1 MQGTVAGFPGESAS
15 LINFWRIDLAQ
26 TYAASGLTP
35 QQWDSDFF
43 RDYVRASRY
52 RRYMGTD
59 EASIFQL
66 KEDLTK
72 KKGDSVTFALVNELT
87 GNGVTG
93 NTTLKGNEERLNSRS
108 HRVSV
113 DVLRHVV
120 AVDDWDVQ
128 KSVIDLRNA
137 ARTQIREWAMKK
149 LRDGITSALGQIDG
163 TAFAS
168 AAAGARNTWTANN
181 QDRLLFGTTTANY
194 NATFATACGAI
205 GASEQCSPVA
215 LSLMKR
221 MAQAASPKIKP
232 VMVKETDQEWYV
244 CFIGPR
250 AWRDLTEDNPTTNA
264 LTLAN
269 RDARVRGVDNPLFTG
284 DSLVWDG
291 MILREIPEIAALTD
305 QSGSAGAA
313 LEPVYL
319 CGAQAVGLAWAQRTK
334 STTDTDDY
342 EFLHGVGVQEIRGIE
357 KLRFGTAAGAD
368 TTTPK
373 DHGIVTGFFAAAA
386 D

>member
-1 MQGTVAGFPGESAS
+1 M
-15 LINFWRIDLAQ
+15 AQ
-26 TYAASGLTP
+26 TYAVAGLTP
-35 QQWDSDFF
+35 QIWDSDFF
-43 RDYVRASRY
+43 KDYVRASRF

-59 EASIFQL
+59 ESAIFQL
-66 KEDLTK
+66 KDDLTK
-72 KKGDSVTFALVNELT
+72 KKGDTVTFALVNELT
-87 GNGVTG
+87 GDGVTG
-93 NTTLKGNEERLNSRS
+93 NTTLKGNEEHLNSRS
-108 HRVSV
+108 HAVAV
-113 DVLRHVV
+113 DVLRHAV

-128 KSVIDLRNA
+128 KSVIDLRMA
-137 ARTQIREWAMKK
+137 ARSQLQVWAKKK
-149 LRDGITSALGQIDG
+149 LRDACLNALGQIDG
-163 TAFAS
+163 VAFAS
-168 AAAGARNTWTANN
+168 STVAQRNTWALNN
-181 QDRLLFGTTTANY
+181 EDRILFGDTTANY
-194 NATFATACGAI
+194 SATFATGTFAVSAAETLTPNI
-205 GASEQCSPVA
+205 

-221 MAQAASPKIKP
+221 MAQGASPKVGP
-232 VMVKETDQEWYV
+232 TMVKEVDQEWYV
-244 CFIGPR
+244 CFVGPM

-269 RDARVRGVDNPLFTG
+269 RDARTRGVDNPLFTG

-291 MILREIPEIAALTD
+291 IIIREIPEIARLDASLSST
-305 QSGSAGAA
+305 GVR

-319 CGAQAVGLAWAQRTK
+319 CGVQAVGLAWAQRTK

-373 DHGIVTGFFAAAA
+373 DHGIVTAFVAAPA

>member
-1 MQGTVAGFPGESAS
+1 M
-15 LINFWRIDLAQ
+15 AQ

-35 QQWDSDFF
+35 QLWDDQFF

-52 RRYMGTD
+52 KRYFGTD
-59 EASIFQL
+59 EAAIFQL

-72 KKGDSVTFALVNELT
+72 RKGDSVTFALVNELT

-93 NTTLKGNEERLNSRS
+93 NNTLKGNEERLGSRS
-108 HRVSV
+108 HKLTV
-113 DVLRHVV
+113 DVLRHAV

-137 ARTQIREWAMKK
+137 AKTQLREWAMKK
-149 LRDGITSALGQIDG
+149 LRDACTDALGQIDG
-163 TAFAS
+163 VNFSASTAAQ
-168 AAAGARNTWTANN
+168 RNTWTANN
-181 QDRLLFGTTTANY
+181 QDRVLFGLATSNY
-194 NATFATACGAI
+194 NATFATAVG
-205 GASEQCSPVA
+205 GLSSGEQCTPNA

-232 VMVKETDQEWYV
+232 VYVKEMDQEWYV
-244 CFIGPR
+244 VFVNPQS
-250 AWRDLTEDNPTTNA
+250 WRDLTEDNPTTNV

-269 RDARVRGVDNPLFTG
+269 RDARIRGVDNPLFTG

-291 MILREIPEIAALTD
+291 MIIREIPEIGAID
-305 QSGSAGAA
+305 VSGSAGARVA
-313 LEPVYL
+313 PVYL

-342 EFLHGVGVQEIRGIE
+342 EFLHGVGVQEIRRIE

>member
-1 MQGTVAGFPGESAS
+1 M
-15 LINFWRIDLAQ
+15 AQ

-35 QQWDSDFF
+35 QLWDDQFF
-43 RDYVRASRY
+43 RDYVRMSRFK
-52 RRYMGTD
+52 RYMGTD

-72 KKGDSVTFALVNELT
+72 KRGDTVTFALVNELV

-108 HRVSV
+108 HALTV
-113 DVLRHVV
+113 DVLRHAV

-128 KSVIDLRNA
+128 KSVIDLRMA
-137 ARTQIREWAMKK
+137 ARTQLREWAQKT
-149 LRDGITSALGQIDG
+149 LRDDCLKALGQIDG
-163 TAFAS
+163 VNYLS
-168 AAAGARNTWTANN
+168 ATQTQKDTWAGNN
-181 QDRLLFGTTTANY
+181 SDRVLFGLATSNY
-194 NATFATACGAI
+194 TSDFSQAVGSI
-205 GASEQCSPVA
+205 SSGEQVTPNA

-221 MAQAASPKIKP
+221 LAQSASPKIKP
-232 VMVKETDQEWYV
+232 VYVKEMDQEWYV
-244 CFIGPR
+244 AFVGPA
-250 AWRDLTEDNPTTNA
+250 AWRDLTEDNPTTNV

-291 MILREIPEIAALTD
+291 IIIREIPEITALTD
-305 QSGSAGAA
+305 SGSAGARI
-313 LEPVYL
+313 EPVYL

-342 EFLHGVGVQEIRGIE
+342 EFLHGVGVQEIRRIE

-373 DHGIVTGFFAAAA
+373 DHGIVTGFFAAAS

>member
-1 MQGTVAGFPGESAS
+1 M
-15 LINFWRIDLAQ
+15 AQ
-26 TYAASGLTP
+26 TFAATGLTP
-35 QQWDSDFF
+35 QQWDDEFF

-52 RRYMGTD
+52 KRYMGTD
-59 EASIFQL
+59 ESSIIQL

-72 KKGDSVTFALVNELT
+72 KRGDSVTFALVNELT
-87 GNGVTG
+87 GDGVTG
-93 NTTLKGNEERLNSRS
+93 NSTLKGNEERLGSRS
-108 HRVSV
+108 HRVYV
-113 DVLRHVV
+113 DVLRHAV

-128 KSVIDLRNA
+128 KSAIDLRNA
-137 ARTQIREWAMKK
+137 ARVQLREWAQKK
-149 LRDGITSALGQIDG
+149 LRDGITNALGQIDG
-163 TAFAS
+163 VNFTS
-168 AAAGARNTWTANN
+168 STVAGRNTWSANN
-181 QDRLLFGTTTANY
+181 EDRILYGDTTANY
-194 NATFATACGAI
+194 SATFATGTFAVSAG
-205 GASEQCSPVA
+205 EQLTPTI

-232 VMVKETDQEWYV
+232 IMVKEMDQEWYV

-250 AWRDLTEDNPTTNA
+250 AWRDLTEDNPTTNP
-264 LTLAN
+264 LILAN
-269 RDARVRGVDNPLFTG
+269 RDARIRGVDNPLFTG

-291 MILREIPEIAALTD
+291 MILREIPEITQLEASLSST
-305 QSGSAGAA
+305 GVR

-319 CGAQAVGLAWAQRTK
+319 CGAQAIGLAWSQRTK
-334 STTDTDDY
+334 STTDIDDY

-373 DHGIVTGFFAAAA
+373 DHGIVTAFVSAPA

>member
-1 MQGTVAGFPGESAS
+1 M
-15 LINFWRIDLAQ
+15 AQ
-26 TYAASGLTP
+26 TFAASGLTP
-35 QQWDSDFF
+35 QQWDDDFF

-59 EASIFQL
+59 EASIIQL

-72 KKGDSVTFALVNELT
+72 KRGDSVTFALVNELV

-93 NTTLKGNEERLNSRS
+93 NNTLKGLEERLNSRS
-108 HRVSV
+108 HRVTV
-113 DVLRHVV
+113 DVLRHAV
-120 AVDDWDVQ
+120 AVDDWDQQ
-128 KSVIDLRNA
+128 KSVIDLRDA
-137 ARTQIREWAMKK
+137 ARVQLREWAMKK
-149 LRDGITSALGQIDG
+149 LRDGITLALGQIDG
-163 TAFAS
+163 VNFTSSTVAQ
-168 AAAGARNTWTANN
+168 RNTWSANN
-181 QDRLLFGTTTANY
+181 SDRILYGDNTGNY
-194 NATFATACGAI
+194 SATFATGTFAVSAQESLTPNI
-205 GASEQCSPVA
+205 

-232 VMVKETDQEWYV
+232 VYVKEMDQEWYV
-244 CFIGPR
+244 AFIGSM
-250 AWRDLTEDNPTTNA
+250 AWRDLTEDNPTTNV

-269 RDARVRGVDNPLFTG
+269 RDARLRGEDNPLFTG

-291 MILREIPEIAALTD
+291 MILREIPEIAALESSLSS
-305 QSGSAGAA
+305 SGVRI
-313 LEPVYL
+313 EPVYL
-319 CGAQAVGLAWAQRTK
+319 CGAQAIGLAWAQRTK
-334 STTDTDDY
+334 STTDIDDY

-373 DHGIVTGFFAAAA
+373 DHGIVTAFVGAPA

>member
-1 MQGTVAGFPGESAS
+1 V
-15 LINFWRIDLAQ
+15 AQ
-26 TYAASGLTP
+26 TYAVTGLTP
-35 QQWDSDFF
+35 QIWDSDFF
-43 RDYVRASRY
+43 RDYVRQSRY
-52 RRYMGTD
+52 KRYFGTD

-66 KEDLTK
+66 KDDLTK
-72 KKGDSVTFALVNELT
+72 KAGDSVTFALVNELT

-93 NTTLKGNEERLNSRS
+93 NNTLKGNEERLNSRS

-113 DVLRHVV
+113 NVLRHAV

-137 ARTQIREWAMKK
+137 CRVQLREWAMKK
-149 LRDGITSALGQIDG
+149 LRDDCTNALGMIDG
-163 TAFAS
+163 TVFSS
-168 AAAGARNTWTANN
+168 AAAGARNTWWANN
-181 QDRLLFGTTTANY
+181 GDRVLAGTVAANY
-194 NATFATACGAI
+194 AGAVFATDIAKI
-205 GASEQCSPVA
+205 GLTEQLTPNLLSA
-215 LSLMKR
+215 LKR
-221 MAQAASPKIKP
+221 KAQGSTPKVKP
-232 VMVKETDQEWYV
+232 VYVKEMDQEWYV
-244 CFIGPR
+244 AFVGPM
-250 AWRDLTEDNPTTNA
+250 AWRDLTEDNPTTNV

-291 MILREIPEIAALTD
+291 MIIREIPEIAALD
-305 QSGSAGAA
+305 VSGSGGGRI
-313 LEPVYL
+313 EPVYL

-342 EFLHGVGVQEIRGIE
+342 EFLHGVGVQEIRAIE
-357 KLRFGTAAGAD
+357 KLRFGTSAVAD

-373 DHGIVTGFFAAAA
+373 DHGIATAFVAAAS

>member
-1 MQGTVAGFPGESAS
+1 M
-15 LINFWRIDLAQ
+15 AQ
-26 TYAASGLTP
+26 TYAVTGLTP
-35 QQWDSDFF
+35 QIWDDEFF
-43 RDYVRASRY
+43 RDYVRMSRY
-52 RRYMGTD
+52 KRYMGTD

-72 KKGDSVTFALVNELT
+72 KNGDSVTFALVNELT

-108 HRVSV
+108 HRLTV
-113 DVLRHVV
+113 DVLRHAV
-120 AVDDWDVQ
+120 AVDDWDEQ

-137 ARTQIREWAMKK
+137 ARVQLREWAQKK
-149 LRDGITSALGQIDG
+149 LRDACTNALGQIDG
-163 TAFAS
+163 VDFTSATNAQRDTWYTNNRDRLVIGTGAAPASTTFAS
-168 AAAGARNTWTANN
+168 AISAISTTFQLAPNT
-181 QDRLLFGTTTANY
+181 
-194 NATFATACGAI
+194 
-205 GASEQCSPVA
+205 
-215 LSLMKR
+215 LSLLKR
-221 MAQAASPKIKP
+221 LAQSASPKIKP
-232 VMVKETDQEWYV
+232 VYLKEMDQEWYV
-244 CFIGPR
+244 AFVGPR
-250 AWRDLTEDNPTTNA
+250 AWRDLTEDNPTTNV

-291 MILREIPEIAALTD
+291 MIIREIPEIQAL
-305 QSGSAGAA
+305 SSAVASVGTAI
-313 LEPVYL
+313 EPVYL

-342 EFLHGVGVQEIRGIE
+342 GFLHGVGVQEIRRIE

-373 DHGIVTGFFAAAA
+373 DHGIATAFVAAAA

>member
-1 MQGTVAGFPGESAS
+1 M
-15 LINFWRIDLAQ
+15 AQ

-35 QQWDSDFF
+35 QLWDDQFF
-43 RDYVRASRY
+43 RDYVRMSRFK
-52 RRYMGTD
+52 RYMGTD

-72 KKGDSVTFALVNELT
+72 RRGDTVTFALVNELT
-87 GNGVTG
+87 GTGVTG
-93 NTTLKGNEERLNSRS
+93 NSTLKGNEERLNSRS
-108 HRVSV
+108 HAVTV
-113 DVLRHVV
+113 DVLRHAV
-120 AVDDWDVQ
+120 AVDDWDIQ

-137 ARTQIREWAMKK
+137 ARTQLREWAQKT
-149 LRDGITSALGQIDG
+149 LRDNLVTALGQIDG
-163 TAFAS
+163 VAFDSATAAQ
-168 AAAGARNTWTANN
+168 RNTWTTNN
-181 QDRLLFGTTTANY
+181 QDRVLFGLTTSNYTAV
-194 NATFATACGAI
+194 FATGIQSLSAG
-205 GASEQCSPVA
+205 EQLTPNV

-221 MAQAASPKIKP
+221 MAQSASPKVKP
-232 VMVKETDQEWYV
+232 VYVKEMDQEWYV

-250 AWRDLTEDNPTTNA
+250 AWRDLTEDNPTTNV

-269 RDARVRGVDNPLFTG
+269 RDARIRGEDNPLFTG

-291 MILREIPEIAALTD
+291 MILREIPEIGPETV

-313 LEPVYL
+313 IEPVYL

-373 DHGIVTGFFAAAA
+373 DHGMVTAFVAAAA

>member
-1 MQGTVAGFPGESAS
+1 MAQSYAVA
-15 LINFWRIDLAQ
+15 
-26 TYAASGLTP
+26 GLTP
-35 QQWDSDFF
+35 QIWDDEFF
-43 RDYVRASRY
+43 RDYVRMSRFK
-52 RRYMGTD
+52 RYMGTD

-72 KKGDSVTFALVNELT
+72 KKGDRVTFALVNELT
-87 GNGVTG
+87 GTGVTG
-93 NTTLKGNEERLNSRS
+93 NNTLKGNEERLGSRS
-108 HRVSV
+108 HAIAVN
-113 DVLRHVV
+113 VLRHAV

-137 ARTQIREWAMKK
+137 SKTQLREWAQKK
-149 LRDGITSALGQIDG
+149 LRDDCLAALGQIDG
-163 TAFAS
+163 IVFTTATNAQ
-168 AAAGARNTWTANN
+168 RDTWQLNN
-181 QDRLLFGTTTANY
+181 VDRIATGTTTAGSH
-194 NATFATACGAI
+194 ATFASLISAVTAA
-205 GASEQCSPVA
+205 AQLTPNF

-221 MAQAASPKIKP
+221 MAQSASPKVKP
-232 VMVKETDQEWYV
+232 IYVKEMDQEWFV
-244 CFIGPR
+244 AFVGPK
-250 AWRDLTEDNPTTNA
+250 AWRDLTEDAPTTNV

-291 MILREIPEIAALTD
+291 MILREIPEIAQLSTTVYSLTTA
-305 QSGSAGAA
+305 QAI
-313 LEPVYL
+313 EPVYL

-357 KLRFGTAAGAD
+357 KLRFGTAAGQD

-373 DHGIVTGFFAAAA
+373 DHGIVTGFVGAAA